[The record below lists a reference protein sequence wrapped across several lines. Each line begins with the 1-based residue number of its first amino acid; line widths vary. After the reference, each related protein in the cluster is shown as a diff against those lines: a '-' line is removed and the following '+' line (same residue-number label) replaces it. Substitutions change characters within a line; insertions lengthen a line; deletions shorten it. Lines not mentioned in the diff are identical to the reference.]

1 MPTTTNIGLSTPAH
15 GSNVDSWDV
24 DPINDNSGK
33 LDTIFGSVT
42 TKALSVSNVVL
53 TAPESRV
60 NILRFTGSLGTSV
73 QITLGAV
80 IKSWI
85 CENNCTG
92 LQNFYIRIVGST
104 GTGNNVAIPPG
115 TSQIYW
121 DGTNVGFINLPVP
134 LGGYWDYAGSAVP
147 PWVTACTVP
156 PFLHCNGGT
165 YNTLTYPQLFDI
177 LGTVTLVDTRARARI
192 ALDGGTGRV
201 TTAGSGI
208 DGATRFSVG
217 GAQNVTLDATQMPS
231 HDHTGNTGVNSVDH
245 THTVAPGTPS
255 VGGQFTG
262 PGSNGWSGAV
272 GTATTSGQ
280 SVTHTHTI
288 SLAGGSLAHTNMQ
301 PSYVGGIVMIR
312 AA

>member
-1 MPTTTNIGLSTPAH
+1 MPTTTNIGLSVPAH
-15 GSNVDSWDV
+15 ASNVDSWDT

-42 TKALSVSNVVL
+42 TKSLSVSNVTL
-53 TAPESRV
+53 TAAESRV

-92 LQNFYIRIVGST
+92 LQNFYVRVVGST

-121 DGTNVGFINLPVP
+121 DGTNIGFISLPVP
-134 LGGYWDYAGSAVP
+134 MGGYWDYAGSAVP

-156 PFLHCNGGT
+156 PYLHCNGAT

-177 LGTVTLVDTRARARI
+177 IGTVTLPDTRGRARI

-201 TTAGSGI
+201 TTAGSGV
-208 DGATRFSVG
+208 DGASRFAAG
-217 GAQNVTLDATQMPS
+217 GAQSVTLDATQMPA
-231 HDHTGNTGVNSVDH
+231 HDHTGNTGTESATH
-245 THTVAPGTPS
+245 THNVNDAVTKT
-255 VGGQFTG
+255 GQFSTS
-262 PGSNGWSGAV
+262 GSNGWAANTVVASSTESA
-272 GTATTSGQ
+272 
-280 SVTHTHTI
+280 THTHAI
-288 SLAGGSLAHTNMQ
+288 QLAGGGLAHTNMQ